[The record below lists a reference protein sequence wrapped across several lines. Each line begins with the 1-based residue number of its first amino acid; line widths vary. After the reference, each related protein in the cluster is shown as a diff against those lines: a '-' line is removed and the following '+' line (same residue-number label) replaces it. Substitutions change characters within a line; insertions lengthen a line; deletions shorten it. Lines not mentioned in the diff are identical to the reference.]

1 MRLTIKTKLAST
13 FVAILFLMA
22 VMAYLAITGLANSN
36 ARLETITSKNFTAID
51 LTYQAQQRLAT
62 MDTLIQKHIA
72 STVEAEKTAIEVAL
86 TEARSQVS
94 DLLAQIEAGASPDQK
109 AFIAQIIAARVT
121 LKVPRDEIVRLSR
134 LNTTPRGVDISINE
148 SDAALNALIA
158 DIISTEAPVQNPAVP
173 GSEVLSNR
181 PQNSGLTTFLIG
193 AALAEKNILLL
204 TDDAAIAQT
213 RAIWSDNIAK
223 ADDIVNT
230 MIKGSPAGAG
240 KDLNAKIAA
249 DYAKFKDASSR
260 SVELGVENSNAQ
272 AEQLASGDVAKGA
285 DDLFAM
291 MRSLITA
298 NSDAMTLEMTTSKTE
313 YASARIILFT
323 LAAIS
328 IIMGVVAAI
337 WLSLS
342 ISRGLGRA
350 VEVTRKVAMGDLKAD
365 TSTTARDEIGDLL
378 RALGDMTG
386 SLQGMTSV
394 AQSISEGDLRVN
406 ITRRSDA
413 DTLGI
418 ALEQML
424 VKLRDVVGN
433 MNVSS
438 SAVAS
443 GAHAMN
449 VTADELS
456 SGATEQAAA
465 AEQASSAMEEMS
477 ANIRQSADNAAQT
490 EKIATQAATQARDS
504 GKAVTEAM
512 RAMKTIADKITII
525 QEIARQTDLLALNA
539 AVEAARAGQHGKGFA
554 VVASEV
560 RKLAERSQ
568 QAAGEI
574 NELSGKT
581 VEVSQHAGEMLETL
595 VPNIQRTADLVM
607 EISAAMREQNT
618 GAEQINMA
626 IRQLDTVIQRNSS
639 ASTEAASVSQGLAAQ
654 SEQLHGVISFF
665 KLDEIKPKGRSQDES
680 SRPKARSSSKPSPIK
695 ARSQTRSNPAESESS
710 GQSHNAA
717 SHTNG
722 YRNGHSNGAAID
734 LNGPES
740 SDAEFE
746 RY

>member
-1 MRLTIKTKLAST
+1 MLLA
-13 FVAILFLMA
+13 LM
-22 VMAYLAITGLANSN
+22 VTMAYLAITSLAASN
-36 ARLETITSKNFTAID
+36 ARTEQIANRDAKL
-51 LTYQAQQRLAT
+51 LQLAQSAKTEMVTVRA
-62 MDTLIQKHIA
+62 LILKHIIA
-72 STVEAEKTAIEVAL
+72 STDADKAAL
-86 TEARSQVS
+86 EDEINKGRARTI
-94 DLLAQIEAGASPDQK
+94 DLIKQIEDVASPEYKPLLEQ
-109 AFIAQIIAARVT
+109 IAADRTEVNVT
-121 LKVPRDEIVRLSR
+121 RDEVLRLSR
-134 LNTTPRGVDISINE
+134 LNTNATGTDISLQE
-148 SDAALNALIA
+148 SDPVLA
-158 DIISTEAPVQNPAVP
+158 DITADVAAV
-173 GSEVLSNR
+173 GVW
-181 PQNSGLTTFLIG
+181 G
-193 AALAEKNILLL
+193 AAQLLPLMPGTEEMMTSAERFRDAVSVASKMEQNILLL
-204 TDDAAIAQT
+204 SDDAAVAQSKVVWT
-213 RAIWSDNIAK
+213 DALAQ
-223 ADDIVNT
+223 ADSLVATIV
-230 MIKGSPAGAG
+230 KVAPSGAG
-240 KDLNAKIAA
+240 KDLATKIAA
-249 DYAKFKDASSR
+249 DYARFKDASAR
-260 SVELGVENSNAQ
+260 AVDLGVQKSNV
-272 AEQLASGDVAKGA
+272 LASNLSNGA
-285 DDLFAM
+285 AATQTNALFAKM
-291 MRSLITA
+291 DSFIQSTSDKVNGAA
-298 NSDAMTLEMTTSKTE
+298 NDSKTQ
-313 YASARIILFT
+313 YQSSRILLLA

-328 IIMGVVAAI
+328 IFLSVVAAL

-350 VEVTRKVAMGDLKAD
+350 VEVARKVSMGDLKVD
-365 TSTTARDEIGDLL
+365 TATSSRDEIGDLL
-378 RALGDMTG
+378 GALGSMTTA
-386 SLQGMTSV
+386 LQGMTSV

-433 MNVSS
+433 MNMSS